1 MKILI
6 DENLPIKLKLKLPD
20 YQVFTVRDMQWNSVK
35 NGQLLKLAIEH
46 QFEIFITTDKNLQ
59 YQQNIKKMPLVLIV
73 LDVFLLKWS
82 MIEPLIPKII
92 SILPSVEKGKVY
104 NLTND

>member
-6 DENLPIKLKLKLPD
+6 DENIPIKLKEKLLD
-20 YQVFTVRDMQWNSVK
+20 YDAFTVRDKQWNSVK
-35 NGQLLKLAIEH
+35 NGQLLKLAIENG
-46 QFEIFITTDKNLQ
+46 FDVFITTDKNLQ
-59 YQQNIKKMPLVLIV
+59 YQQNIKKMPLAVIV

-92 SILPSVEKGKVY
+92 ETLPTVEKGEVY
-104 NLTND
+104 SLK

>member
-20 YQVFTVRDMQWNSVK
+20 YQVFTVRDMQWNSIK

-46 QFEIFITTDKNLQ
+46 NFEVFITTDKNLE
-59 YQQNIKKMPLVLIV
+59 YQQNIKKMPLTLIV
-73 LDVFLLKWS
+73 IDVYLLKWS
-82 MIEPLIPKII
+82 MIEPLIPQIMN
-92 SILPSVEKGKVY
+92 ILPTVEKGKVY
-104 NLTND
+104 NLKND